1 MRKIS
6 LVLLALVLV
15 LSLGAPALANPVVQS
30 LVYSQEANSGVRH
43 EVCTTLDGTT
53 VDSYYTGDYTFDTL
67 STLGSDALLQALRTL
82 MVTTHTYQTSYD
94 ECRDLSVKTDCEN
107 ADGVSINLMY
117 SSFVTD
123 RKGYINDTSKGW
135 NREHVWPK
143 SLGGF
148 NTTGAGADLHHIRP
162 TDSSLNG
169 TRGNDKYG
177 YATGSIKQMYG
188 TVVTGG
194 AHGGQKGGGYM
205 EPLDNAKG
213 DVARI
218 CLYVWVRYGGQL
230 SKCSSITN
238 VFQSIDVLLEWCA
251 LDPVDTWE
259 MGRNEVVYGIQ
270 GNRNVFIDYPELAW
284 QIFGREVPEDYVT
297 PSGSNSCEHLNTQV
311 QDLDPTC
318 TADGF
323 VAGTVCTDCGKVVAT
338 GTVVPATG
346 HQNVESRNQ
355 KDATCA
361 EEGHTGDMY
370 CTDCGELVAAG
381 SVIPTT
387 DHLHTEIRNAWDA
400 VCNMAGNS
408 GDVYCVD
415 CNKLVKLGNLI
426 PATGEHKF
434 GQWLVAPGGG
444 TQTRTCNVCNFE
456 ETQPADNTPSPF
468 MGPAIIGIAAA
479 AIVVLGGGTTA
490 VILLF
495 KKKKV

>member
-6 LVLLALVLV
+6 ACLLAVVMLLVLV
-15 LSLGAPALANPVVQS
+15 IPGTAAEVSVQHN
-30 LVYSQEANSGVRH
+30 YSKEANSGIRH
-43 EVCTTLDGTT
+43 EVCTTLAGTS
-53 VDSYYTGDYTFDTL
+53 VDTYYTGDYTFDAL
-67 STLGSDALLQALRTL
+67 SEQTGDALLQTLRTL
-82 MVTTHTYQTSYD
+82 MKTTHTYQTSYD
-94 ECRDLSVKTDCEN
+94 ECRDLAVKTDCEN
-107 ADGVSINLMY
+107 GDGTTINLLY

-169 TRGNDKYG
+169 TRGNDFYG
-177 YATGSIKQMYG
+177 YATGNVKEMYG

-194 AHGGQKGGGYM
+194 AHGGKKGGGYM
-205 EPLDNAKG
+205 EPLDNVKG

-218 CLYVWVRYGGQL
+218 CLYVWVRYGGEL
-230 SKCSSITN
+230 SKCSAITN
-238 VFQSIDVLLEWCA
+238 VFQSVDVLLEWCA

-270 GNRNVFIDYPELAW
+270 GNRTVCIDYPELAW
-284 QIFGREVPEDYVT
+284 QVFDREVPQDVVT
-297 PSGSNSCEHLNTQV
+297 PSGSNSCEHLNTELA
-311 QDLDPTC
+311 DLEPTC
-318 TADGF
+318 EKDGF
-323 VAGTVCTDCGKVVAT
+323 TGGTVCSDCGRVVEG

-346 HQNVESRNQ
+346 HQNVEARNQ

-370 CTDCGELVAAG
+370 CVDCGELVAGG

-387 DHLHTEIRNAWDA
+387 EHLHTEIRNAWEA

-408 GDVYCVD
+408 GDIYCTD
-415 CNKLVKLGNLI
+415 CGQRVSYGKLI
-426 PATGEHKF
+426 PATGKHTF
-434 GQWLVAPGGG
+434 GDVDDNGTHSCTVCGFGETVEQENDKGGWIWIAVAGAG
-444 TQTRTCNVCNFE
+444 VVV
-456 ETQPADNTPSPF
+456 
-468 MGPAIIGIAAA
+468 IGAAVA
-479 AIVVLGGGTTA
+479 AVM
-490 VILLF
+490 VIS
-495 KKKKV
+495 KKKKA